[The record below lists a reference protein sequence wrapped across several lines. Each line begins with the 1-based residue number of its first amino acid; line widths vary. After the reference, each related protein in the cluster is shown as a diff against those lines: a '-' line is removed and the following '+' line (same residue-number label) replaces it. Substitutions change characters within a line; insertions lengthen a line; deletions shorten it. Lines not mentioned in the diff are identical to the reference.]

1 MDKNSAVL
9 GVFLLAIVG
18 MLLRPLVVAWS
29 RRLGGTSISADVT
42 RELDDLRDRV
52 AELEGSGARLQELE
66 ERVDFAE
73 RMLAQ
78 RADPAQL
85 PVNRTPT

>member
-1 MDKNSAVL
+1 MDKNSAIM

-18 MLLRPLVVAWS
+18 MLLRPLVMAWS
-29 RRLGGTSISADVT
+29 RRIGGASISADLT
-42 RELDDLRDRV
+42 RELDDLRERV
-52 AELEGSGARLQELE
+52 AELEGAGTRLQELE

-78 RADPAQL
+78 RPEVARLPAE
-85 PVNRTPT
+85 PDAR